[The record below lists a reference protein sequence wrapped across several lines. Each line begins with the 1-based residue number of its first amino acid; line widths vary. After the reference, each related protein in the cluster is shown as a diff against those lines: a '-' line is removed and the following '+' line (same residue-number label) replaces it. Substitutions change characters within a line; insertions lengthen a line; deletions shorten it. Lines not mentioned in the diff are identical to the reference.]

1 MLRKINILVINDR
14 SNITN
19 LLQND
24 YQVTVAT
31 NGSSV
36 IHMIEKEQSDIILFD
51 IDMSNTYDIKT
62 LQKIYNNFFTKEIP
76 MILLTD
82 DDCSDYLIEFFDLG
96 LFDYINKPIESKAF
110 IFKIAFLAKLIR
122 KTKEDKNKQ
131 RLLEQYKNIV
141 DRRAIVSKTDKHGII
156 TYANDKFCEM
166 SGYTKEELLGK
177 QHSIIRHPDMPS
189 VAFEE
194 LWKNI
199 KSSKYWF
206 GKVKNRKKNGDFYY
220 VDTMVVP
227 ILDDYGDTVEYI
239 ALRYDITELERYK
252 DLLKDE
258 LSTTN
263 KNLEDNLNYMKQYEE
278 AISSVTA
285 ILKTD
290 INNIIIHANSTF
302 CELIGYRINEL
313 IGQDYTQ
320 LRDERHRL
328 IFDYENIRNEF
339 KNKKT
344 VKKILTNIIKDG
356 KKLYMNTFFYPI
368 IDNNSNVIEYL
379 QIMYDVTEIVSLND
393 EIIDTQKEI
402 ILTMSV
408 IGETRSKETGLHV
421 KRVAEYSYLLA
432 KLSGLNKKSAN
443 TIKQASPMHDI
454 GKVGIPDN
462 ILNKPAKLSI
472 GEFEIIKTHSE
483 LGYEMLKHS
492 RRDLLKTAATI
503 AYTHHEKYDGSG
515 YPNGLVGENIPIEG
529 RLTAIADVFDALGSD
544 RIYKKAWE
552 LEKII
557 DFFKEEKSRH
567 FDPVL
572 VDLFL
577 QNIDDFLVIRNRY
590 SGVMIN

>member
-1 MLRKINILVINDR
+1 
-14 SNITN
+14 
-19 LLQND
+19 
-24 YQVTVAT
+24 
-31 NGSSV
+31 
-36 IHMIEKEQSDIILFD
+36 
-51 IDMSNTYDIKT
+51 
-62 LQKIYNNFFTKEIP
+62 
-76 MILLTD
+76 
-82 DDCSDYLIEFFDLG
+82 
-96 LFDYINKPIESKAF
+96 
-110 IFKIAFLAKLIR
+110 
-122 KTKEDKNKQ
+122 
-131 RLLEQYKNIV
+131 
-141 DRRAIVSKTDKHGII
+141 
-156 TYANDKFCEM
+156 
-166 SGYTKEELLGK
+166 
-177 QHSIIRHPDMPS
+177 
-189 VAFEE
+189 
-194 LWKNI
+194 
-199 KSSKYWF
+199 
-206 GKVKNRKKNGDFYY
+206 
-220 VDTMVVP
+220 
-227 ILDDYGDTVEYI
+227 
-239 ALRYDITELERYK
+239 
-252 DLLKDE
+252 
-258 LSTTN
+258 
-263 KNLEDNLNYMKQYEE
+263 
-278 AISSVTA
+278 
-285 ILKTD
+285 
-290 INNIIIHANSTF
+290 
-302 CELIGYRINEL
+302 
-313 IGQDYTQ
+313 
-320 LRDERHRL
+320 
-328 IFDYENIRNEF
+328 
-339 KNKKT
+339 
-344 VKKILTNIIKDG
+344 
-356 KKLYMNTFFYPI
+356 
-368 IDNNSNVIEYL
+368 
-379 QIMYDVTEIVSLND
+379 MYDVTEIVSLND